1 MNILS
6 LIGRL
11 VELPELKQTT
21 NGKSVISTTLAVDR
35 PFAKD
40 TTDFIPMV
48 IWNQSAEYLSKYAH
62 KGSKVAVT
70 GKLTTRKYEDKN
82 GNKRTAFEVV
92 ADTVEICDTSKESSG
107 DVKNETPVFNPATDN
122 KYMPGAYSGANNQN
136 FEEIP
141 NDGLLPF

>member
-1 MNILS
+1 MNVIS

-11 VELPELKQTT
+11 CESPELKQTT
-21 NGKSVISTTLAVDR
+21 NGKSVMSTNLAVDR

-40 TTDFIPMV
+40 TTDFIPLV
-48 IWNQSAEYLSKYAH
+48 IWNQSAEYVGKYAK
-62 KGSKVAVT
+62 KGTKVAIT

-92 ADTVEICDTSKESSG
+92 VDTVEICDSTKESSTE
-107 DVKNETPVFNPATDN
+107 VKNEPYVPTP
-122 KYMPGAYSGANNQN
+122 YSTENSQN

-141 NDGLLPF
+141 GDESLTF

>member
-1 MNILS
+1 MNIIS

-11 VELPELKQTT
+11 CESPELKQTN
-21 NGKSVISTTLAVDR
+21 NGKSVVSANLAVGR

-40 TTDFIPMV
+40 VTDFIPMV
-48 IWNQSAEYLSKYAH
+48 VWNQSAEYLSRYAH
-62 KGSKVAVT
+62 KGTKVAIT

-92 ADTVEICDTSKESSG
+92 ADTVEICDSANESSTEA
-107 DVKNETPVFNPATDN
+107 KSEPPAYTPS
-122 KYMPGAYSGANNQN
+122 AYTSNNQN

-141 NDGLLPF
+141 ANAGEEGLPF